1 MHLLKQLFM
10 AIGVSALLA
19 FSSAGHAA
27 APLQKI
33 QAPGYY
39 RMMIGNY
46 ELTALSDGTVEL
58 PMEKLLSGI
67 KIEQLRAIL
76 ARNYRR
82 PPVETSV
89 NGFLL
94 NTGSKL
100 VLIDAGAGNLFG
112 PTLGNLVKNLKASG
126 YQPEQVDEVWL
137 THMHP
142 DHIGGITTPDG
153 KMVFPNAIIRADKG
167 EGDYWLSSEKL
178 NTAKPDEKAFF
189 KGAISSLK
197 PYIEAGKY
205 MPFDGETELLPGVRS
220 LRAPGHTPGHTL
232 YQIENSDYKLV
243 VCGDLI
249 HVAAVQFP
257 LPAVTISFDTDPR
270 RAASERQKFIT
281 EAANRGFFLALAH
294 VQFPG
299 IGQVKAAGVGFEWVP
314 ANYYAIP

>member
-1 MHLLKQLFM
+1 MHWFKQLFS

-27 APLQKI
+27 APLQKT
-33 QAPGYY
+33 QSPGYY
-39 RMMIGNY
+39 RMMIGKF
-46 ELTALSDGTVEL
+46 EFTALSDGTVEL

-67 KIEQLRAIL
+67 KLEQIRAIL

-94 NTGSKL
+94 NTGTKL
-100 VLIDAGAGNLFG
+100 VLIDAGAGPLFG

-142 DHIGGITTPDG
+142 DHIGGITTADG
-153 KMVFPNAIIRADKG
+153 KMVFPNAIIRADKD
-167 EGDYWLSSEKL
+167 EGDYWFSTEKL
-178 NTAKPDEKAFF
+178 NTAKPEDKDFF

-205 MPFDGETELLPGVRS
+205 MPFDGETELLPGVRA

-232 YQIENSDYKLV
+232 YQIENDGYKLV
-243 VCGDLI
+243 VCGDI
-249 HVAAVQFP
+249 VHVASVQFP

-270 RAASERQKFIT
+270 RAAAERLKLLT
-281 EAANRGFFLALAH
+281 EAANRGYFLALAH
-294 VQFPG
+294 AQFPG
-299 IGQVKAAGVGFEWVP
+299 IGQVKAGSVGFEWVP